1 MRCAVAIVIVTYN
14 SRELLPE
21 LFSSLAAHTDWS
33 DVRLLIVDNA
43 SSDGTREVLSQL
55 ALLHPLLPLE
65 LLPQPKNTG
74 FAGGCN
80 VGIARARKLG
90 ARYVQLLNP
99 DTVVAPGWLAHV
111 RRVLDARPEV
121 AAAQPLV
128 LLHGEPHRINS
139 AGNAIHFCGFG
150 YCSGYR
156 QTREE
161 AVPSNAVTSVP
172 YASGAALLLRM
183 SALDEVGDFDETLF
197 LYHEDCDLQIR
208 LRLAGYDCVLVP
220 ESHIFHK
227 YRADFSPQKYGWLER
242 NRLLVLVKDWPLR
255 ELLVAAPA
263 LVGVE
268 AAVLLFALRSGFAEQ
283 KLWAYRELLRHL
295 PTMLWRR
302 RAVQGLRHHSTFT
315 RHLTG
320 KMSLPGVEHP
330 IISKVANPLLS
341 AYFELCR
348 ATILRDADADQK
360 KSSQEPSMDTASD
373 EYAKRLESLS
383 GARWKRF
390 FDVQAPYRRHLQKLR
405 LGFTLDIGCGIGR
418 NLLNLRGQGVGVDHN
433 ALSVAMA
440 RARGLAAYEP
450 EAFFAQ
456 PEHRPE
462 RFDSLLFSHIA
473 EHMHFDE
480 AVALLRSYLPFLRPG
495 GQVVVL
501 TPQEAGFR
509 SDPTHVEFF
518 DFARSEALLAAIGV
532 EHVRSYSFP
541 FPRPV
546 GKLFPH
552 NEFVVLGKKPQ
563 GDASTVQNDATRR
576 AATA

>member
-1 MRCAVAIVIVTYN
+1 MRCEVAIVIVTYN
-14 SRELLPE
+14 SRELLAD
-21 LFSSLAAHTDWS
+21 LFESLVAHTDFR

-43 SSDGTREVLSQL
+43 SSDGTRDELSRL
-55 ALLHPLLPLE
+55 ALSHPALPLE
-65 LLPQPKNTG
+65 ILPQSQNTG

-80 VGIARARKLG
+80 VGIGRARALG

-99 DTVVAPGWLAHV
+99 DTVVAPNWLSGV
-111 RRVLDARPEV
+111 RRVLDTRPEV

-128 LLHGEPHRINS
+128 LLHNEPDRVNS

-161 AVPSNAVTSVP
+161 AVPSNAVISVP

-183 SALDEVGDFDETLF
+183 SALDEIGDFDETLF

-208 LRLAGYDCVLVP
+208 LRLAGYDCVLQP
-220 ESHIFHK
+220 ESYIFHK

-242 NRLLVLVKDWPLR
+242 NRLLVLIKDWPLR

-263 LVGVE
+263 LIGVE
-268 AAVLLFALRSGFAEQ
+268 AAVLLFALRSGFARQ
-283 KLWAYRELLRHL
+283 KWWAYRELVRHL
-295 PTMLWRR
+295 PTMLSRR
-302 RAVQGLRHHSTFT
+302 RTVQALRHNSTFT
-315 RHLTG
+315 HHLTG
-320 KMSLPGVEHP
+320 KMALPDVDSP
-330 IISKVANPLLS
+330 IISRVANPILS

-348 ATILRDADADQK
+348 ATILRDTDATL
-360 KSSQEPSMDTASD
+360 EHSMDTASD

-390 FDVQAPYRRHLQKLR
+390 FDVQAPYRRHLQRLQ

-418 NLLNLRGQGVGVDHN
+418 NLSHLNGNGVGVDHN
-433 ALSVAMA
+433 AQSVAMA
-440 RARGLAAYEP
+440 RSRGLAAYEP
-450 EAFFAQ
+450 DAFLAL
-456 PEHRPE
+456 PEQRPE
-462 RFDSLLFSHIA
+462 RFDSLLLSHVA
-473 EHMHFDE
+473 EHMRFDE

-541 FPRPV
+541 FPRPI

-552 NEFVVLGKKPQ
+552 NEFVVLGRKP
-563 GDASTVQNDATRR
+563 GAAAVQNVPNRD

>member
-14 SRELLPE
+14 SRSLLPE
-21 LFSSLAAHTDWS
+21 LFASLDAFTNFA
-33 DVRLLIVDNA
+33 DVQLIVVDNA
-43 SSDGTREVLSQL
+43 SADGTL
-55 ALLHPLLPLE
+55 AALFQAQEELPDLPLDI
-65 LLPQPKNTG
+65 LPQTRNTG

-80 VGIARARKLG
+80 IGIARARALG

-99 DTVVAPGWLAHV
+99 DTVVAPGWLERV

-128 LLHGEPHRINS
+128 LLHGEPELVNS
-139 AGNAIHFCGFG
+139 AGNSIHFCGFG

-156 QTREE
+156 QRRD
-161 AVPSNAVTSVP
+161 AVTIDRSVNSVP
-172 YASGAALLLRM
+172 YASGAALLLRL

-208 LRLAGYDCVLVP
+208 LRLAGYECVLVP
-220 ESHIFHK
+220 EAHIFHK
-227 YRADFSPQKYGWLER
+227 YKADFSPQKYGWLER
-242 NRLLVLVKDWPLR
+242 NRHLVLIKDWPRR

-263 LVGVE
+263 LLGVE
-268 AAVLLFALRSGFAEQ
+268 AAVLLFALRSGFLPQ
-283 KLWAYRELLRHL
+283 KLWAYREVLRHL
-295 PTMLWRR
+295 PATLAQRRQVQARR
-302 RAVQGLRHHSTFT
+302 RNSTFT

-320 KMSLPGVEHP
+320 EMALPDVEHP
-330 IISKVANPLLS
+330 LIERVANPLLS
-341 AYFELCR
+341 AYLALCR
-348 ATILRDADADQK
+348 ATILRDDDAP
-360 KSSQEPSMDTASD
+360 KSESAMDTASD
-373 EYAKRLESLS
+373 EYARRLETLS
-383 GARWKRF
+383 GARWKRWL
-390 FDVQAPYRRHLQKLR
+390 DVQAPYRRHLLRLR

-418 NLLNLRGQGVGVDHN
+418 NLLHLSGHGVGVDHN
-433 ALSVAMA
+433 PQSVALA

-450 EAFFAQ
+450 AAFFAQ

-462 RFDSLLFSHIA
+462 RFDSLLFSHVA

-509 SDPTHVEFF
+509 ADPTHVEFF
-518 DFARSEALLAAIGV
+518 DFARSQALLSAVGV
-532 EHVRSYSFP
+532 EPVRSYSFP
-541 FPRPV
+541 FPRLV

-552 NEFVVLGKKPQ
+552 NEFVVIGQKPLAAHSV
-563 GDASTVQNDATRR
+563 DTEPDLS